1 MNILKSHDMKVKI
14 GITEAHLKS
23 NISILSST
31 LANQMTFYVK
41 LRKFHWNVSGPSFM
55 ELHLLFEGQYKKLE
69 MAIDETA
76 ERIGKLGGK
85 TIGTLKEFADLT
97 VIKESPNEYP
107 EQKDMLSE
115 LIADH
120 ETLIIQLRKDVDI
133 SEDENKDAGTA
144 DFLTGLMLEHETM
157 AWKLRRYLE

>member
-1 MNILKSHDMKVKI
+1 MKVKI
-14 GITEAHLKS
+14 GITEAHLKNS
-23 NISILSST
+23 ISLLSSA
-31 LANQMTFYVK
+31 LANQMTLYVK
-41 LRKFHWNVSGPSFM
+41 LRKFHWNVYGPSFM
-55 ELHLLFEGQYKKLE
+55 EFHLLFEGQYKKLE
-69 MAIDETA
+69 KAIDETA

-107 EQKDMLSE
+107 EQKDMLKE

-120 ETLIIQLRKDVDI
+120 ETMIIQMRKDVDT
-133 SEDENKDAGTA
+133 SEEDNKDSGTA
-144 DFLTGLMLEHETM
+144 DFLTKLMLDHETM